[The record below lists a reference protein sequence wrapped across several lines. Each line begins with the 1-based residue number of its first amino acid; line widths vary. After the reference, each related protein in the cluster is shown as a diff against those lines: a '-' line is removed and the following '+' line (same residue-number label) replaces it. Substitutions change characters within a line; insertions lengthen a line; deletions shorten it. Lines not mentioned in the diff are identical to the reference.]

1 MKRFLPALLVL
12 SSFWSCQPSQP
23 QEVEPATI
31 HAFMQEVTDRM
42 VHDIFSPPV
51 VSRVY
56 AYVSTA
62 GYEAYRPGHPELLT
76 LAGQLHGLTPVPAPS
91 RTGLDHGISAIAAM
105 NVIAV
110 ELIFSYEDMQAYG
123 DSVLAYF
130 RDSAEDLDRFDAS
143 VAYGEEVG
151 AHMKAWMAQDNYAQ
165 MRTFPK
171 YEITDA
177 PMRWRPTP
185 PNYMDGIEPHWREH
199 RTWMLDSA
207 QQFKPARPSEPSLD
221 TNSQFWKDVM
231 EVYTVRQNSTGEEEQ
246 IAQFWD
252 CNPYMVAHRGHVMTS
267 VKKISPGGHWL
278 GITKIAG
285 TKANLDLTATVELYA
300 RVSVAMADAFIS
312 CWDEKYR
319 SNYIRPET
327 VINEHLD
334 PDWLPLLQTPPFPEY
349 TSGHSVVSG
358 AASEILTHYL
368 GDSFV
373 FTDSTERVFGLPD
386 RSYENFYQARNEA
399 AVSRLY
405 GGIHFRPAIDNGVK
419 QGTAVGALVV
429 ERLKTR

>member
-1 MKRFLPALLVL
+1 MKLFLPALCLIG
-12 SSFWSCQPSQP
+12 SIWSCKPAEP
-23 QEVEPATI
+23 VEVQPATI
-31 HAFMQEVTDRM
+31 HAFMQELTDRM

-62 GYEAYRPGHPELLT
+62 GYEAYRSGHPELLT
-76 LAGQLHGLTPVPAPS
+76 LAGQLHGLTAIPGPI
-91 RTGLDHGISAIAAM
+91 RLDLDHGVAAIAAM
-105 NVIAV
+105 QSISV
-110 ELIFSYEDMQAYG
+110 ELIFSHEDMQAYG
-123 DSVLAYF
+123 DSVLDF
-130 RDSAEDLDRFDAS
+130 HRESAANLEAFDAS
-143 VAYGEEVG
+143 VAYGQDVA
-151 AHMKAWMAQDNYAQ
+151 AHIKAWMAQDNYAQ

-171 YEITDA
+171 YEITDE

-185 PNYMDGIEPHWREH
+185 PNYMDGIEPHWRQH

-207 QQFKPARPSEPSLD
+207 QQFQPMRPTEPSID
-221 TNSQFWKDVM
+221 TDSPFWQEVL
-231 EVYTVRQNSTGEEEQ
+231 EVYATREQSTDEQEQ

-285 TKANLDLTATVELYA
+285 TRANLDLTETVELYA

-349 TSGHSVVSG
+349 PSGHSVVSG
-358 AASEILTHYL
+358 AAAEVLTNYL
-368 GDSFV
+368 GESFS
-373 FTDSTERVFGLPD
+373 FSDSTERAYGIPD
-386 RSYENFYQARNEA
+386 RDFESFYHARDEA
-399 AVSRLY
+399 ALSRLF
-405 GGIHFRPAIDNGVK
+405 GGIHFRPAIDKGVK
-419 QGTAVGALVV
+419 QGAQVGGLVV